1 MSELTRARLERG
13 PWVVFFYDM
22 ASGRLMDR
30 THDPGVFVSTALG
43 QMMNDRL
50 DIAQAALEAAGM
62 NSEDDYTRTY
72 LSALVAWGLGDSALA
87 KAWFA
92 KVPRGLGRQGGEAG
106 AIARQRLVTGDTALA
121 VAGLRTALAANV
133 LNPGL
138 HATLADLVFQRPE
151 TGSEGEVEAFAARV
165 LDPGSPAAWRRWAIV
180 LAKENRQ
187 RESIAALDRYLALR
201 PRAAMDDPDAL
212 RLRALQQR
220 MLPGGDLAQQSMKKE
235 LQR

>member
-1 MSELTRARLERG
+1 
-13 PWVVFFYDM
+13 
-22 ASGRLMDR
+22 
-30 THDPGVFVSTALG
+30 
-43 QMMNDRL
+43 
-50 DIAQAALEAAGM
+50 
-62 NSEDDYTRTY
+62 
-72 LSALVAWGLGDSALA
+72 
-87 KAWFA
+87 
-92 KVPRGLGRQGGEAG
+92 VPRGLGRQGGEAG

-138 HATLADLVFQRPE
+138 HAILADLLLMRPA

-165 LDPGSPAAWRRWAIV
+165 LDPGSAVAWRRWAIV
-180 LAKENRQ
+180 LANENRQ